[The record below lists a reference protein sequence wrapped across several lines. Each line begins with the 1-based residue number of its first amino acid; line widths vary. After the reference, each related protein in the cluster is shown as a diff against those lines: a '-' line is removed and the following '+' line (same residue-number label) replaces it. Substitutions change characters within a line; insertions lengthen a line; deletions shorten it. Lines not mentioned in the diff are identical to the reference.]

1 MNDDARPTPADRP
14 AAWSRGWWSSMVPLP
29 TARLAVTIGV
39 VAVLVAFVPAAW
51 GGVLV
56 VGLVAVVD
64 AVLAPAPWSVPVA
77 RRLAGVVPLGQ
88 ATELAWILSNPGRR
102 HLHVS
107 LADEPAPSLGA
118 DHRRATLDLPPG
130 EGAQVTTALH
140 PGRRGRFTL
149 PSLTVRTRGPL
160 GLVARQHRR
169 ANAATVEVH
178 PAFRSRREAE
188 LRITRGRIL
197 DVGLRSA
204 RALGRGTEF
213 EALRDYTPDDE
224 VRRVDWAATARVG
237 RPIVRTYRA
246 ERNQTVLVLLDSGRL
261 MAGMVGDVPRL
272 DHAMDAAMALTT
284 VATRLGDRAGL
295 MAFSSRVRA
304 GVPPRR
310 DRGQLGRVTRAMF
323 DLEPDLT
330 ESAYE
335 EVFGIAVARQR
346 RRSLLVLLTELSSEA
361 LAETLV
367 PALPLLLSRHLVLV
381 GSVQDPEVET
391 WRTTPPVDVDGA
403 YRAAGAVTVRRARN
417 RTADLLVQMGAH
429 VVDAPPGELA
439 ARLADAYLEVKA
451 TGRL

>member
-1 MNDDARPTPADRP
+1 VVPVPT
-14 AAWSRGWWSSMVPLP
+14 W
-29 TARLAVTIGV
+29 RLAAALAL
-39 VAVLVAFVPAAW
+39 VAVLVAFVPGAW
-51 GGVLV
+51 GAAV
-56 VGLVAVVD
+56 VVTAVAVVD
-64 AVLAPAPWSVPVA
+64 AALAPAPWSVPLA
-77 RRLAGVVPLGQ
+77 RDVPAVVPLGE
-88 ATELAWILSNPGRR
+88 AAELSWVVSNPGHRDL
-102 HLHVS
+102 HLA
-107 LADEPAPSLGA
+107 LADEPAPSLGLV
-118 DHRRATLDLPPG
+118 HRRATVDLPAG
-130 EGAQVTTALH
+130 DGARVTTTLR
-140 PGRRGRFTL
+140 PRRRGRFDL
-149 PSLTVRTRGPL
+149 PAVTVRTTGPL
-160 GLVARQHRR
+160 RLATRQHRR
-169 ANAATVEVH
+169 AMPATLEVH

-246 ERNQTVLVLLDSGRL
+246 ERNQTVLVLLDTGRL

-295 MAFSSRVRA
+295 MAFSTGVRA
-304 GVPPRR
+304 AVPPRG
-310 DRGQLGRVTRAMF
+310 DRGQLARVTRAMF
-323 DLEPDLT
+323 DLEADLT

-335 EVFGIAVARQR
+335 DVFGVAVAQQR

-367 PALPLLLSRHLVLV
+367 PALPLLLSRHVVLV
-381 GSVQDPEVET
+381 GSVQDPEVEA
-391 WRTTPPVDVDGA
+391 WRTVPPAEAEQA
-403 YRAAGAVTVRRARN
+403 YRAAGAVTVRRARD
-417 RTADLLVQMGAH
+417 RTADLLSRMGAR

>member
-1 MNDDARPTPADRP
+1 MTEDARPTPAPRP
-14 AAWSRGWWSSMVPLP
+14 EAFGRGWWACRVPVP
-29 TARLAVTIGV
+29 TTRLAVV
-39 VAVLVAFVPAAW
+39 VALVAVPVLVVPAAW
-51 GGVLV
+51 GAVVVVLA
-56 VGLVAVVD
+56 LAVVD
-64 AVLAPAPWSVPVA
+64 AVLAPSPWAVPIVREAP
-77 RRLAGVVPLGQ
+77 GVVPLGQ
-88 ATELAWILSNPGRR
+88 PAELAWAVSNPTRR
-102 HLHVS
+102 RLRVAV
-107 LADEPAPSLGA
+107 ADEPAPSLGA
-118 DHRRATLDLPPG
+118 DHRRFTLELPPG
-130 EGAQVTTALH
+130 EGARATTTLH
-140 PGRRGRFTL
+140 PGRRGRFVL
-149 PSLTVRTRGPL
+149 PALTVRTTGPL
-160 GLVARQHRR
+160 GLATRQHRR
-169 ANAATVEVH
+169 ERPAALEVH

-213 EALRDYTPDDE
+213 EALREYTPDDE

-261 MAGMVGDVPRL
+261 MAGRVGDVPRL

-295 MAFSSRVRA
+295 MAFSAAVRA
-304 GVPPRR
+304 AVPPRG

-335 EVFGIAVARQR
+335 DVFGVAVAQQR

-367 PALPLLLSRHLVLV
+367 PAMPLLLSRHLVLV
-381 GSVQDPEVET
+381 GSVQDPEVEQ
-391 WRTTPPVDVDGA
+391 WRTTAPTDVEEA
-403 YRAAGAVTVRRARN
+403 YRAAGAVTVRRARD
-417 RTADLLVQMGAH
+417 RTAELLRQMGAR